1 MLNMAYPLT
10 YILADDDEIYREYT
24 LQQLNSIPG
33 LQCLS
38 VCENAL
44 ITREHLQNH
53 QPDLLVLD
61 VEMPG
66 LTGIQLAKSIKQL
79 PFTIFI
85 TSHPNYAA
93 DAFELDAVDYLVKP
107 VQAERLLRAIDKVRM
122 LAGIKANT
130 SAAEAF
136 QQKDEESFFIKDKN
150 AFLRIAYT
158 DVLYAESL
166 GDFVNIFLQNGEKKI
181 ALVSMKNLEQQLPAQ
196 LFLRISRTHLI
207 NKQKVTAVENDFVH
221 IGKMQLP
228 VGKTY
233 TETIIN
239 NIVGNQAIK
248 RFI

>member
-1 MLNMAYPLT
+1 MLNPLT
-10 YILADDDEIYREYT
+10 YILADDDELYREYT

-44 ITREHLQNH
+44 LTREQLQNH

-66 LTGIQLAKSIKQL
+66 LSGIQLAKSLKQL

-85 TSHPNYAA
+85 TSHPMYAA

-107 VQAERLLRAIDKVRM
+107 VQPERMLRAIDKVKM
-122 LAGIKANT
+122 LAGIKATT
-130 SAAEAF
+130 SPAEAF

-150 AFLRIAYT
+150 VFLRIAYA

-166 GDFVNIFLQNGEKKI
+166 GDFVNIFLQNGEKKTV
-181 ALVSMKNLEQQLPAQ
+181 LVSMKNLEQQLPPQ
-196 LFLRISRTHLI
+196 LFIRISRTHLI
-207 NKQKVTAVENDFVH
+207 NMQKVTALDNDTVH
-221 IGKMQLP
+221 IGRIQLLI
-228 VGKTY
+228 GKTY
-233 TETIIN
+233 SEN
-239 NIVGNQAIK
+239 VMHAIVGKQAIK

>member
-1 MLNMAYPLT
+1 MLYPIT
-10 YILADDDEIYREYT
+10 YILADDDELYREYT
-24 LQQLNSIPG
+24 LQQLNDIPG
-33 LQCLS
+33 LECLS

-44 ITREHLQNH
+44 ATREQLQDH
-53 QPDLLVLD
+53 QPDLLILD

-66 LTGIQLAKSIKQL
+66 LSGIQLAKSIKQL
-79 PFTIFI
+79 PLTIFI

-93 DAFELDAVDYLVKP
+93 DAYELDAVDYLVKP
-107 VQAERLLRAIDKVRM
+107 VQPERLLRAIDKVRL

-130 SAAEAF
+130 APGEAF

-150 AFLRIAYT
+150 VFLRIAYA

-196 LFLRISRTHLI
+196 QFIRVSRSHLI
-207 NKQKVTAVENDFVH
+207 NRQKVTAVDSDAVYLN
-221 IGKMQLP
+221 KLQLP
-228 VGKTY
+228 IGKTY
-233 TETIIN
+233 AEDVMNAII
-239 NIVGNQAIK
+239 GNQAIK

>member
-1 MLNMAYPLT
+1 MPYPLT
-10 YILADDDEIYREYT
+10 YILADDDELYREYT
-24 LQQLNSIPG
+24 LQQLTIIPG
-33 LQCLS
+33 LQCLC
-38 VCENAL
+38 VCESAL
-44 ITREHLQNH
+44 ATREQLQHH
-53 QPDLLVLD
+53 QPDLLILD

-107 VQAERLLRAIDKVRM
+107 VQTERLLRAIDKVKV

-130 SAAEAF
+130 AAGEAF

-150 AFLRIAYT
+150 VFLRIAYAE
-158 DVLYAESL
+158 VLYAESL

-181 ALVSMKNLEQQLPAQ
+181 ALVSMKNLEQQLPNH
-196 LFLRISRTHLI
+196 LFIRISRTHLI
-207 NKQKVTAVENDFVH
+207 NIQKVTAVDTDTVH
-221 IGKMQLP
+221 IGKMQLLI
-228 VGKTY
+228 GKTY
-233 TETIIN
+233 TESVLN
-239 NIVGNQAIK
+239 AIVGNQAIK